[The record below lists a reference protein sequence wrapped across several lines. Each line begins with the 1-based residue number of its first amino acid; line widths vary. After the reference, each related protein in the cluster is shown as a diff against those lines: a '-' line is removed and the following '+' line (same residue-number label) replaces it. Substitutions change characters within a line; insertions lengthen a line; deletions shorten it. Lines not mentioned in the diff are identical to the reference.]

1 MKYALSALFLLA
13 ISGGYAYAQGEV
25 YLCVDGNGV
34 KEYKNVGPTARC
46 KKMDLPPLTIASP
59 TKHASPIQTASART
73 SSATPSDFPR
83 VDSAI
88 QQTRDNDRKQILL
101 DELKREENKLT
112 DLQKGYNNGEP
123 VRGTDE
129 RDSAKYQGRVNA
141 MKDDVGR
148 SEKNVQA
155 LKRELGN
162 LK

>member
-1 MKYALSALFLLA
+1 MKYILSALFLLV

-25 YLCVDGNGV
+25 YLCVDANGV

-59 TKHASPIQTASART
+59 TKHPGVVQTASART

-83 VDSAI
+83 VDNAT
-88 QQTRDNDRKQILL
+88 QQTRDNDRRQILL
-101 DELKREENKLT
+101 DELKREETKLA
-112 DLQKGYNNGEP
+112 DLNHGYNSGEP
-123 VRGTDE
+123 VRGADE
-129 RDSAKYQGRVNA
+129 RDSGKYQARVNA
-141 MKDDVGR
+141 LKDDIGR

-155 LKRELGN
+155 LKRELTN